1 MEGDDHVEAYTAI
14 EQGELLSPE
23 MRKLAEAETFGDV
36 EGHACGAVMR
46 GAVVLPGSKTS
57 SCSKGSCWNL
67 GDLTADRRRKAAA
80 RIGKALS
87 RSR

>member
-1 MEGDDHVEAYTAI
+1 MEGDDHGEAYTTI
-14 EQGELLSPE
+14 EQGERLSPE
-23 MRKLAEAETFGDV
+23 MRKLAEAETFEVV

-46 GAVVLPGSKTS
+46 GAVVLPGSKTT
-57 SCSKGSCWNL
+57 SCSKGSCRNL
-67 GDLTADRRRKAAA
+67 GDLTADRRRKVGA

>member
-1 MEGDDHVEAYTAI
+1 MEGDDHGEAYTAI
-14 EQGELLSPE
+14 ERGELLSPE
-23 MRKLAEAETFGDV
+23 MRKLAEAETFGVV
-36 EGHACGAVMR
+36 EGHACGAAMR

-57 SCSKGSCWNL
+57 SRSKGSCRNL
-67 GDLTADRRRKAAA
+67 GALTADRRRKAAA